1 MKNIK
6 ISHPTVFSHHLGAAI
21 TDDTDTHTRI
31 IQGCNLFVLYSSLT
45 KDQLNLIISAL
56 EKSHS
61 TVPLP

>member
-45 KDQLNLIISAL
+45 KDQLSLILSAL